1 MLNRSSQHSALLT
14 GNVLPANEILADH
27 THRKI
32 RYHQLR
38 FLTPFPFI
46 DRKLSYHIYLI
57 IQQFFFLST
66 KTKSDRIKLTR
77 CIGKDKFQ
85 MLLVCSDFDIF
96 CLDLSKS
103 KTEAKDYPYQMA
115 PNSFSS
121 SIRST
126 VLHLA
131 AILHQFST
139 QALSSSRI

>member
-1 MLNRSSQHSALLT
+1 MLNKGYLPTFGSVH
-14 GNVLPANEILADH
+14 GNVLPANQILADH
-27 THRKI
+27 PQKI

-38 FLTPFPFI
+38 FLTPVPFI

-85 MLLVCSDFDIF
+85 MLLVCSDSLIF
-96 CLDLSKS
+96 SAWTCRN

-115 PNSFSS
+115 PIVSAHQFALLL
-121 SIRST
+121 
-126 VLHLA
+126 LHLA

-139 QALSSSRI
+139 QALIKSI